1 MEMSLTSNLKMLCR
15 KGPENDM
22 QAQAKRANLAYLDRS
37 EMQSTGLAEKSVE
50 GRSKIQR
57 RAQTLSTRRGEK
69 ANLVVVGGEGKAKER
84 NFQPRDWANR
94 GE

>member
-1 MEMSLTSNLKMLCR
+1 MPSR

-22 QAQAKRANLAYLDRS
+22 QAQAKRVNLAYLDRS
-37 EMQSTGLAEKSVE
+37 EMQSTGMAEKSVE
-50 GRSKIQR
+50 ERSKIQR
-57 RAQTLSTRRGEK
+57 RAPTLSTRRDEK
-69 ANLVVVGGEGKAKER
+69 ANLAVVGEGKAKER